1 MRLRLG
7 QLTFDA
13 DTRQLLRGRSEVHL
27 SPKAF
32 DLLKVL
38 IDARP
43 RALAKTDL
51 QERLWPGVFV
61 SDTNL
66 ASLIAE
72 IRRALGDDASQPRF
86 VRTAHRFGYAFCC
99 DTSDAAAPMPAES
112 VPVCWLLKDRRRV
125 PLEAGENVLGRQRD
139 LGIALDSHTVS
150 RRHARIT
157 VSTRGAML
165 EDLRSKN
172 GTFLRDMR
180 VTAATPLADG
190 DRIRIGAVV
199 LHFRT
204 ASGSKTVTW
213 SGHQDSV
220 PPPAPAVSKRR
231 PRR

>member
-1 MRLRLG
+1 MTLRLG

-32 DLLKVL
+32 DLLKLL

-43 RALAKTDL
+43 RALAKAEL
-51 QERLWPGVFV
+51 QDRLWPGVFV

-99 DTSDAAAPMPAES
+99 DTNDAAAPIPPEP

-125 PLEAGENVLGRQRD
+125 PLEAGENVLGRERD
-139 LGIALDSHTVS
+139 LGVPLDSHTVS

-157 VSTRGAML
+157 VSARGAVL

-172 GTFLRDMR
+172 GTFLRDAR

-213 SGHQDSV
+213 SGHHASV
-220 PPPAPAVSKRR
+220 APAPAVSKRR